1 MSGSILALFGVSLA
15 AALAELMLPGD
26 GNKGTKRFL
35 RILVSLA
42 VLLLLLQPFLSF
54 LGSAEGF
61 FSGEVGE
68 IGTGEAD
75 YEAVL
80 QDAVAR
86 RSKAELEAGLYEVL
100 EQHFEIEKEDARVTV
115 ALEKDG
121 SLRRVSVILS
131 GKALTVDPDEIEA
144 AIVALLDCE
153 VEVR

>member
-1 MSGSILALFGVSLA
+1 M
-15 AALAELMLPGD
+15 
-26 GNKGTKRFL
+26 
-35 RILVSLA
+35 
-42 VLLLLLQPFLSF
+42 
-54 LGSAEGF
+54 
-61 FSGEVGE
+61 GE
-68 IGTGEAD
+68 IGTDEAD